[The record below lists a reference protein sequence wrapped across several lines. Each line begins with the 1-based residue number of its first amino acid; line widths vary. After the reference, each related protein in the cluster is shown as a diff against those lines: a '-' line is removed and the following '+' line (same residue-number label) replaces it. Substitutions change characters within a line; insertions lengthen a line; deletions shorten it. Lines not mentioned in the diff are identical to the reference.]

1 MLTLADEEAHLRR
14 ANDHLRNALYLIS
27 VQQDRVERQRAAGLD
42 TTVSDALL
50 SLMNETLRNFIE
62 HRLAI
67 CEAVKRVRVSDASRP
82 TCSSAGRA
90 S

>member
-14 ANDHLRNALYLIS
+14 ANDHLHNALQLIS
-27 VQQDRVERQRAAGLD
+27 VHQDRVEERRAAGLD

-50 SLMNETLRNFIE
+50 RLMNETLRNFIE

-67 CEAVKRVRVSDASRP
+67 CEVIKR
-82 TCSSAGRA
+82 
-90 S
+90 